1 MEEEIKN
8 GKVVDLTYVN
18 ELSRGNKAFI
28 KEIIKLFLL
37 ENPQEMSLLEKG
49 INANDFDQVKT
60 TAHKL
65 KSTLPFIGLDKIVG
79 NEVIE
84 METLAGNRSHM
95 DQIKAHFER
104 VLKACEQAYKELE
117 PIQATL

>member
-1 MEEEIKN
+1 MEKEIKN
-8 GKVVDLTYVN
+8 ENVVDLTYVK
-18 ELSRGNKAFI
+18 ELSRGNKIFI

-37 ENPQEMSLLEKG
+37 ENPQEMSLLEKAM
-49 INANDFDQVKT
+49 NENDFEKVKA

-79 NEVIE
+79 NDVIE
-84 METLAGNRSHM
+84 MEALAGDRSHM

-104 VLKACEQAYKELE
+104 VRKACEQAYKELE